1 MPYATASRRTVI
13 VVAEID
19 GATRTSEQ
27 WKISGIYSAEAEAGH
42 ASTD

>member
-1 MPYATASRRTVI
+1 MAYATASRGTVI

-27 WKISGIYSAEAEAGH
+27 RKISRIYCPERDAGH

>member
-1 MPYATASRRTVI
+1 MAYATASRGTVI

-27 WKISGIYSAEAEAGH
+27 CIYGPEGDADH
-42 ASTD
+42 ASNN